1 MNFIEQLKQIP
12 DHRKSKGKRH
22 PLWLVMCLTL
32 LGVLCNYH
40 GYRPLADFCEKHWQT
55 LQTMLELPSDSRIP
69 SYSTFRRVI
78 QGVEIEPVVKLF
90 NEWCRNSHTGESG
103 QWLAMDGKSIKC
115 TVTNQ
120 TDSKQNFTSTVSAFT
135 HETGEVIAL
144 AVSENKQISEIEV
157 VKQVITSLQGQK
169 ASFTMDALHCQKDTV
184 KLIAEQ
190 EQHYLIALKNNQPN
204 LVKTLDNLHQT
215 TAALSYAEEFDKSH
229 GRQVRRRVWVYPAP
243 THLRK
248 HWSSLQSLI
257 YVEREGWR
265 DDKPFFESLGYISDL
280 SLNAAQFL
288 DPIRL
293 HWGIENRLHWVRD
306 VLFQEDT
313 GLRRGGNAPTIWAII
328 HCFIMTTVRRLGY
341 RTIPQGQRVLANQ
354 VHQVFDILSCS
365 YSY

>member
-12 DHRKSKGKRH
+12 DPRKSKGKRH

-55 LQTMLELPSDSRIP
+55 LQTKLELAPESRIP

-120 TDSKQNFTSTVSAFT
+120 TNSKQNFTSTVSAFT

-157 VKQVITSLQGQK
+157 VKQVITSLQGQP

-204 LVKTLDNLHQT
+204 LVKALEHLHQNT
-215 TAALSYAEEFDKSH
+215 VALSYTEEFDKSH
-229 GRQVRRRVWVYPAP
+229 SRQVRRRVWVYPAP
-243 THLRK
+243 LHLRK

-257 YVEREGWR
+257 YIEREGWR

-280 SLNAAQFL
+280 ALNAAQFL

-313 GLRRGGNAPTIWAII
+313 GLRRGGNAATIWAII
-328 HCFIMTTVRRLGY
+328 HCFIMTTIRRLGY

>member
-12 DHRKSKGKRH
+12 DHRSSKGKRH

-32 LGVLCNYH
+32 LGVLSGYH
-40 GYRPLADFCEKHWQT
+40 GYRPLADFCQKHWET
-55 LQTMLELPSDSRIP
+55 LQTMLELPTESQIP

-78 QGVEIEPVVKLF
+78 QGVEIEPIVKLF
-90 NEWCRNSHTGESG
+90 NEWCKNSQTGESG
-103 QWLAMDGKSIKC
+103 KWLAMDGKSIKC

-135 HETGEVIAL
+135 HETGEVMAL

-157 VKQVITSLQGQK
+157 VKQVITSLLGQS
-169 ASFTMDALHCQKDTV
+169 ASFTMDALHCQKETV
-184 KLIAEQ
+184 KLIVEQ
-190 EQHYLIALKNNQPN
+190 GQHYLIALKNNQPN
-204 LVKTLDNLHQT
+204 LVKSLDNLHQT
-215 TAALSYAEEFDKSH
+215 TTALSYAEEFDKSH

-243 THLRK
+243 PHLGK

-293 HWGIENRLHWVRD
+293 H
-306 VLFQEDT
+306 
-313 GLRRGGNAPTIWAII
+313 
-328 HCFIMTTVRRLGY
+328 
-341 RTIPQGQRVLANQ
+341 
-354 VHQVFDILSCS
+354 
-365 YSY
+365 